1 MTILFLLSLGHLLNA
16 GFEQI
21 FNLYNPLVYEVA
33 DIIDTYVYRVG
44 ILDIRFEFG
53 AAVGLF
59 KNVIGVIL
67 LVAANAIIRRFSEY
81 AIW

>member
-1 MTILFLLSLGHLLNA
+1 M
-16 GFEQI
+16 
-21 FNLYNPLVYEVA
+21 A